1 MTDAR
6 LKLALVRSERLFNY
20 YAAERRAGTP
30 PLLANER
37 MHEFA
42 KRIDASDEQKAS
54 EAREYEA
61 DLSVIRECMGR
72 VS

>member
-6 LKLALVRSERLFNY
+6 FKLALVRSEKLFNY
-20 YAAERRAGTP
+20 YAAERRAGTS

-42 KRIDASDEQKAS
+42 KRIDASDERKAS

-61 DLSVIRECMGR
+61 DLSIIRQVMER
-72 VS
+72 TS